1 MGVIFITGCPGS
13 GKSTVAALLHEKLK
27 CPWFEFGWIPEF
39 RQKNPH
45 TEISYEEEEQISL
58 ENLLLVTDNYLR
70 HGFDH
75 VILTD
80 IREPFT
86 NTVYEHFSP
95 EQIQLVTLIAEE
107 EDEIR
112 RRVLTRDNGN
122 EYRNGEEAVE
132 LNRIF
137 RARPV
142 LPGEIRLFCDRMTAE
157 EAAESV
163 LAGLE
168 PGKETP

>member
-45 TEISYEEEEQISL
+45 TEISYEEEEQISA

-70 HGFDH
+70 RGFSH

-80 IREPFT
+80 IREPLT
-86 NTVYEHFSP
+86 EAIYSHFASG
-95 EQIQLVTLIAEE
+95 QILLVTLIAENN
-107 EDEIR
+107 DAIR
-112 RRVLTRDNGN
+112 RRVLTRNNGN
-122 EYRNGEEAVE
+122 EYRDAEEAVL
-132 LNRIF
+132 LNETF
-137 RARPV
+137 RTRPL
-142 LPGEIRLFCDRMTAE
+142 LPGEIRLYCDTNTPE
-157 EAAESV
+157 SLAESIISQ
-163 LAGLE
+163 L
-168 PGKETP
+168 

>member
-1 MGVIFITGCPGS
+1 MSVIFITGCPGS

-39 RQKNPH
+39 RQKTPH

-86 NTVYEHFSP
+86 DMIYRHFPQDS
-95 EQIQLVTLIAEE
+95 IRLVTLISEE
-107 EDEIR
+107 KDVIR
-112 RRVLTRDNGN
+112 NRVLNRDNGN
-122 EYRNGEEAVE
+122 EYRNAEEAVL
-132 LNRIF
+132 LNETF
-137 RARPV
+137 RTRPL
-142 LPGEIRLFCDRMTAE
+142 LPGEIRLCCDSMASDELAE
-157 EAAESV
+157 AI
-163 LAGLE
+163 LKQL
-168 PGKETP
+168 